1 MRGGHLRAGHVVD
14 VVLGRH
20 HVVVVDHVG
29 SHCWPH
35 GVPGLGLMV
44 MLGLVEAAA

>member
-1 MRGGHLRAGHVVD
+1 MRAGHVVD

-20 HVVVVDHVG
+20 HVIVVDHVG
-29 SHCWPH
+29 SYCRPH
-35 GVPGLGLMV
+35 GVPGLGLVV